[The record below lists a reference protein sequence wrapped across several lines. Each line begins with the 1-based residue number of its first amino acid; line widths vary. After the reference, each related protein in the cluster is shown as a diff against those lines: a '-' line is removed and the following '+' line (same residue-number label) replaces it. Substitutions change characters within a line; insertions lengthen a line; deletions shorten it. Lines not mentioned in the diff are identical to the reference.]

1 MLLTGILN
9 FLYISDLTFVV
20 MWIALYKNVSLRTIC
35 YYFSISFMV
44 CEEEGVLAISVEKI
58 FLLLKIF
65 FNIHLI

>member
-1 MLLTGILN
+1 MLLTGMLN

-44 CEEEGVLAISVEKI
+44 CEEEGVLAISVEKF

-65 FNIHLI
+65 F